1 MKLSTKTI
9 SWFSAL
15 SFIVGIGVYLYFP
28 FFGYKG
34 FEKALEGVLLLSSIS
49 LGFYGACLS
58 VLASIFNTKIVREI
72 MKDSNYKKEFVVISS
87 MALLTGFITVI
98 ITIIYQVL
106 LENGSPSY
114 EFMNILNSI
123 WFVSFLLFISHS
135 ILFVLISF
143 IIFFKNTED
152 EDEEDTVAS
161 GAIKNENF

>member
-9 SWFSAL
+9 SCFSAI
-15 SFIVGIGVYLYFP
+15 SIIVGICVYLYFP
-28 FFGYKG
+28 FFKYKG

-72 MKDSNYKKEFVVISS
+72 MKDSNYKKEFVIIST
-87 MALLTGFITVI
+87 MALMTGFTTVI

-106 LENGSPSY
+106 LENGGPSTG
-114 EFMNILNSI
+114 FMNILNSI

-135 ILFVLISF
+135 VLFVLISF
-143 IIFFKNTED
+143 LIFFKNTED
-152 EDEEDTVAS
+152 EDENTTVAS
-161 GAIKNENF
+161 GAIRNEQF